1 MPPPRGWQRCHS
13 YAADQGRF
21 CLVVRPAVVVF
32 PVSGRRSSPAAS
44 HAVVHRVANCKVW
57 SAAARGYPEH
67 EDARSRQKQNAPR
80 PGIPLTGAV
89 AFVELKPAVIQTVL
103 SEHSKCARPIQSSP
117 EMRVP
122 LRCDPCAIFGS
133 TITGDAV
140 VLCRPEP
147 SVVPG
152 AFALRRI
159 GCTTCA
165 TQGFLQA
172 YPLPGSRKTR
182 GQLVSAS
189 FPAQD
194 RLFQASAVRIR
205 RKRRLARISV
215 NGHFDDLGGQEPMVD
230 AVGDDSLHESRGK

>member
-1 MPPPRGWQRCHS
+1 
-13 YAADQGRF
+13 
-21 CLVVRPAVVVF
+21 
-32 PVSGRRSSPAAS
+32 
-44 HAVVHRVANCKVW
+44 
-57 SAAARGYPEH
+57 
-67 EDARSRQKQNAPR
+67 
-80 PGIPLTGAV
+80 
-89 AFVELKPAVIQTVL
+89 
-103 SEHSKCARPIQSSP
+103 
-117 EMRVP
+117 MRVS

-140 VLCRPEP
+140 VLCRLSP
-147 SVVPG
+147 SVVSG

-215 NGHFDDLGGQEPMVD
+215 NDHFDDLGGQEPMVD
-230 AVGDDSLHESRGK
+230 AVETIRCMHRRQMKRGFRIPEPSFALLCSTSPAERGWFALI